1 MVARLSSRDRMLTA
15 LNGEAPDYVPCSFM
29 LFAALRKRCADQ
41 PEFVERQLEMG
52 LDAYVQLPM
61 RSPRGNRTQSE
72 HHDLYGLPVRFDP
85 RVEVKNWREEPAG
98 SRYPLIH
105 REYVTPAGTLHT
117 AVSQTDD
124 WPHGNRVPLFDDYV
138 VPRARKH
145 LVTCPDDLPALRYLL
160 TPPTDEDVAAF
171 REDAQA
177 AKSFAAERD
186 LLVVG
191 QWGVLFDAACW
202 LCGIQDL
209 MLMAMMSPS
218 FVRDLLAILHE
229 WNQRRMDVVL
239 AEGIDLLIRRAWYE
253 TADFLSPA
261 TYRQL
266 ILPLLGEDVEQA
278 HQAGAKLALITTAS
292 YTPLLDMYLES
303 GMDALIGLDPVQ
315 DPRAEFA
322 LTKRK
327 FAGRICLWGGVNGF
341 VTVETGSPKQ
351 VRTAVRAAV
360 RQLGPGGGFILSP
373 VDNVTADGEPVW
385 DNVAAFI
392 DEWRACRRYPIR
404 A

>member
-1 MVARLSSRDRMLTA
+1 MTAGLSSRDRMLTS

-41 PEFVERQLEMG
+41 PEFVERQIEMG

-61 RSPRGNRTQSE
+61 RSPRGNRTESE

-191 QWGVLFDAACW
+191 EWGVLFDAACW

-209 MLMAMMSPS
+209 MLMAMTSPS

-266 ILPLLGEDVEQA
+266 ILPSLREDVEQA

-292 YTPLLDMYLES
+292 YTPLLDMYLKS

-315 DPRAEFA
+315 DPRADFA

-327 FAGRICLWGGVNGF
+327 LGGRICLWGGVNGF
-341 VTVETGSPKQ
+341 VTVETGSPEQ